1 MSQHGSK
8 FGDFVTGVLVGGVIG
23 YVVALLNAPRPGDET
38 RQMLTERSRDLRDR
52 AMDTVQSTVDK
63 TGKLVNEGRGRLE
76 NTVGSTRNRVQERV
90 SDLKGRGETVLTDM
104 REQASETI
112 HRVADK
118 IDPEQPGRTEN
129 DPASQI

>member
-8 FGDFVTGVLVGGVIG
+8 FGDFVTGVLVGGAIG

-38 RQMLTERSRDLRDR
+38 RQMLTERGRELRER
-52 AMDTVQSTVDK
+52 AMDTVQTTVDK

-76 NTVGSTRNRVQERV
+76 TTVDETKNRVQERV
-90 SDLKGRGETVLTDM
+90 TDLKDRGETVLTEM
-104 REQASETI
+104 RGQASETI

-118 IDPEQPGRTEN
+118 IDPDQPNRSES